1 MPLLVHGS
9 GPVKCVVGIC
19 KDKMTLFTDEMRPEK
34 SGRILRARLAGKDGA
49 SFPSCPILGDKT
61 CPFSFAVGYLQIHRA
76 GKMLFLCLN
85 LDLAYMACE
94 TTEGIHD
101 KGMRVVQ

>member
-1 MPLLVHGS
+1 M
-9 GPVKCVVGIC
+9 
-19 KDKMTLFTDEMRPEK
+19 
-34 SGRILRARLAGKDGA
+34 
-49 SFPSCPILGDKT
+49 
-61 CPFSFAVGYLQIHRA
+61 GYLQIHRA

-85 LDLAYMACE
+85 LDLAYMAYE